1 MNLSDLLN
9 ETTICCPLVANSRNG
24 AIQELLN
31 HLQSLGHLSATVKL
45 YNYMEELENNHSTAA
60 GKGVAY
66 PHSTSM
72 EVDDLICV
80 LGISKTGIDFNSPD
94 GQLCHIILLSL
105 SSNKEP
111 EQHRKFITLFN
122 AMISDANTRT
132 QLLDNLNSTEV
143 VNIITDWEK
152 NDLLTDDLG

>member
-1 MNLSDLLN
+1 
-9 ETTICCPLVANSRNG
+9 
-24 AIQELLN
+24 
-31 HLQSLGHLSATVKL
+31 
-45 YNYMEELENNHSTAA
+45 
-60 GKGVAY
+60 
-66 PHSTSM
+66 M